1 MYLTIGSRKYKS
13 KSHKS
18 GGKTPYWV
26 DTFEVPAIMSPS
38 ELQMKVQLYD
48 KDIIKDDFIGEGWYD
63 LSRLIKT
70 PGKTENR
77 INIL

>member
-1 MYLTIGSRKYKS
+1 
-13 KSHKS
+13 
-18 GGKTPYWV
+18 
-26 DTFEVPAIMSPS
+26 MSPS

-63 LSRLIKT
+63 LSILLNT

-77 INIL
+77 IIIFYFSLH